1 MPYDQ
6 LGPYYRACDVAV
18 WPVGESTSML
28 DAAAAGLPLVVSDQ
42 IYRDHVEGNGIV
54 YRTNDGED
62 LERVLRQL
70 APKELRAVL
79 AREGVRKMRQNFTW
93 ELIARRRLDDF
104 SAALSLRPHGPV

>member
-1 MPYDQ
+1 
-6 LGPYYRACDVAV
+6 
-18 WPVGESTSML
+18 
-28 DAAAAGLPLVVSDQ
+28 VSDQ

-70 APKELRAVL
+70 ASKELRAVL

-93 ELIARRRLDDF
+93 GLIARRRLDDF